1 MWAARPTRFA
11 IIKIM
16 RTWGSSGAAEAIRR
30 AQAVS
35 RVARQAGCD
44 LDEARAVL
52 AGQLSR
58 RGFLAT
64 AGAAAVAS
72 VACNLATDPFRFHY
86 NPDPPTEF
94 LAPGIEIESGGLI
107 FLALPT
113 DSDAQIQPT
122 AR

>member
-64 AGAAAVAS
+64 AGAAGVAGLGAAPAPTVTPAV
-72 VACNLATDPFRFHY
+72 RGI
-86 NPDPPTEF
+86 PPRVVVVG
-94 LAPGIEIESGGLI
+94 AGIAGLG
-107 FLALPT
+107 
-113 DSDAQIQPT
+113 
-122 AR
+122 